1 MINLD
6 DTVLAVVDM
15 QYGFVSPASAHVVPL
30 ASKFIREW
38 AATGRPYVMTRWYNT
53 PDSLFE
59 RLFNY
64 DIIHKDSH
72 EFEIVD
78 ELKDLTDGAVT
89 VLDKPTYSLFS
100 DEGAALVA
108 EHGWRQM
115 IVIGLDTE
123 SCVLK
128 TAVDAFEAGIVPF
141 VVTDLTYSHAGDEAH
156 NAGLLVAGR
165 FIGRRQLVRAAD
177 VLSDATVEATA

>member
-6 DTVLAVVDM
+6 DSVLAVVDM
-15 QYGFVSPASAHVVPL
+15 QYGFVSPASAHVIPL

-38 AATGRPYVMTRWYNT
+38 AATGRPYIMTRWYNT
-53 PDSLFE
+53 PNSLFE
-59 RLFNY
+59 QLFNY

-78 ELKDLTDGAVT
+78 ELKDLAAGAVA

-100 DEGAALVA
+100 EVGSALVA

-128 TAVDAFEAGIVPF
+128 TAVDAFEAGLVPLL
-141 VVTDLTYSHAGDEAH
+141 VTDLTYSHAGEEAH

-165 FIGRRQLVRAAD
+165 FIGRRQLVQAAD
-177 VLSDATVEATA
+177 VLAANAATTF

>member
-6 DTVLAVVDM
+6 DSVLAVVDM
-15 QYGFVSPASAHVVPL
+15 QYGFVSPASAHVIPL

-38 AATGRPYVMTRWYNT
+38 AATGRPYIMTRWYNT
-53 PDSLFE
+53 PNSLFE
-59 RLFNY
+59 QLFNY
-64 DIIHKDSH
+64 DIIHRDSH

-78 ELKDLTDGAVT
+78 ELQDLTPGAVA
-89 VLDKPTYSLFS
+89 VLDKTTYSLFS
-100 DEGAALVA
+100 EEGAALVA
-108 EHGWRQM
+108 AHGWRRM

-128 TAVDAFEAGIVPF
+128 TAVDAFEAGLVPLL
-141 VVTDLTYSHAGDEAH
+141 VTDLTFSHAGEEAH

-165 FIGRRQLVRAAD
+165 FIGRRQLVRSAD
-177 VLSDATVEATA
+177 VLTADAATA